1 MGMEN
6 IQSIF
11 RLLPRVKS
19 VINKVISNLNFWW
32 VSFCYIF
39 VILPSLDSILFFLRK
54 ESKKQKNFWG
64 ECHSPRGEDC
74 GIITGKLRRKTE
86 EGGVVYGKIIFQI
99 RRDGQLQI
107 GTGTHYEI
115 QLRGT
120 GDARLA
126 DEACGDMR
134 YGAIRYI
141 LASGWSSLRM

>member
-1 MGMEN
+1 MEN

-39 VILPSLDSILFFLRK
+39 CHFTFFRQYTLFFEKRK
-54 ESKKQKNFWG
+54 QKAKEFLGRVSLANGLGLWYHNREIEKKKQ
-64 ECHSPRGEDC
+64 RGF
-74 GIITGKLRRKTE
+74 
-86 EGGVVYGKIIFQI
+86 VYGKIIFQI

-126 DEACGDMR
+126 DEACGR
-134 YGAIRYI
+134 YALWR
-141 LASGWSSLRM
+141 R

>member
-1 MGMEN
+1 MEN

-19 VINKVISNLNFWW
+19 VINKVISNLNFWL

-39 VILPSLDSILFFLRK
+39 VILPSLDSILLLMKK
-54 ESKKQKNFWG
+54 ESEKRKNFWG
-64 ECHSPRGEDC
+64 VTLAKGLGLWYHNREIEKKKQRGF
-74 GIITGKLRRKTE
+74 
-86 EGGVVYGKIIFQI
+86 VYGKIIFQI

-115 QLRGT
+115 QLRGA

-126 DEACGDMR
+126 D
-134 YGAIRYI
+134 
-141 LASGWSSLRM
+141 

>member
-1 MGMEN
+1 MEN

-39 VILPSLDSILFFLRK
+39 VILPSLDSILLLLKK
-54 ESKKQKNFWG
+54 ESEKRKNFWG
-64 ECHSPRGEDC
+64 VTLAKGRGLWYHNREIEKKKQR
-74 GIITGKLRRKTE
+74 GF
-86 EGGVVYGKIIFQI
+86 VYGKIIFQI

-115 QLRGT
+115 QLRGA

-126 DEACGDMR
+126 D
-134 YGAIRYI
+134 
-141 LASGWSSLRM
+141 